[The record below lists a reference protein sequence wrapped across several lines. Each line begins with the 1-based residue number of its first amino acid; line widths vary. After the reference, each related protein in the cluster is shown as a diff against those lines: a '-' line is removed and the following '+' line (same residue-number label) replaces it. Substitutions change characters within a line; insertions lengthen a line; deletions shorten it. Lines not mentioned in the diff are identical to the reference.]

1 MADHTCANC
10 GSPNPDGQKFCGECG
25 TALIAVCS
33 NGHPNSPDQKFCGE
47 CGVALAGPATASAAP
62 TPPSEEPGQRRFVS
76 VLFAD
81 LVGFTTFSESRDPE
95 EVRGML
101 TRYFDRSRQVI
112 ESFGGEVDK
121 FIGDAV
127 TAFWG
132 AKTAQEDDAER
143 AVRAALE
150 LVDAVEALGEELG
163 IPELAVRAGVLS
175 GETAV
180 GAGGNE
186 TGMVVGDIVNTAS
199 RLQSAAQPGTVYVGD
214 TTKQL
219 TEAAVR
225 YQPVGE
231 QDMKGKSVP
240 VMAWRAHSVVGER
253 GGRNRWGVLEPPFV
267 ARTDE
272 LRMLKDQLH
281 GTTRDGSARLV
292 SIVGEAGI
300 GKSRLGWELL
310 KYLDG
315 LSETFRWHQG
325 RSPAYG
331 DGVTFW
337 ALTEMVRSRAGIA
350 EGDETLKARTKLRT
364 VVAEFVSDVEEQQWI
379 EPRLAGLL
387 GLDEMPSGERDELF
401 AAIRTFLQR
410 VASNET
416 AVLLFEDLHWADS
429 GLLDFIEQLIEHS
442 RNHPILVI
450 TLARPELLERR
461 PTWGTIGHRFLS
473 MRLGPLSNPEMA
485 DLVRGMAPDLSGDV
499 VEAIVA
505 RAGGVPLYA
514 VEYVRML
521 VNSGDLVV
529 DGDVYRQARTV
540 ADLALPDSLYSMI
553 GARID
558 RLDQALRSL
567 LQDAAVLGQSFS
579 IEGLTVL
586 TGRPAGDLEGS
597 LRSLVNQELLR
608 FEADPRS
615 PERGQYQFVQGVIQ
629 EVAYG
634 RIAKA
639 DRKDRH
645 VKVAEYY
652 ESESPV
658 EAAVVI
664 ASHYLNAY
672 EAGLEEE
679 LADRARAALMN
690 AAGRAVE
697 LRSHEQALSLV
708 EQALEVPGSERQQAS
723 LWEFAARAAGPIF
736 RHDQAVEYARKALD
750 WYERNSSDADTV
762 RAARVLGF
770 TLIEADE
777 PIEAIDAMT
786 PHFDAAAA
794 DDAEMMELGA
804 TLAGA
809 LMRASRMQE
818 SADLALTVYMAAEA
832 GGHVRLM
839 INALTTRGTA
849 LASLGRIHE
858 SGALLR
864 ESLRLGEEHGLELDT
879 LRALNNLEVIEAIDG
894 IGAIRDGWK
903 RGYELSLRLRE
914 GSLLARM
921 TGNHAQGL
929 FEAGRVDDALELLN
943 GLDLRGSVWEA
954 FFGVS
959 RNLFLWYRNGDPAHI
974 EAARE
979 ANRPGLDHNEP
990 QYRDYSR
997 DSEAYLAWIS
1007 GDLDGVVTHMRRIET
1022 LHPYLFVWHHGL
1034 MTAIRL
1040 RDAALA
1046 REVIDLIPNG
1056 VGRRFELLREM
1067 GAAVVELLEG
1077 DRERA
1082 ARRFADCAERLEEV
1096 ESERFAM
1103 EWRAVFAEAMP
1114 ERPEAQEAA
1123 RRAYAWFTEA
1133 GMNGPLAL
1141 FAESWNAIP
1150 AEEAV
1155 AG

>member
-1 MADHTCANC
+1 MSQTCANC
-10 GSPNPDGQKFCGECG
+10 GTSNPDGQKFCGECG
-25 TALIAVCS
+25 TALVAVCT

-47 CGVALAGPATASAAP
+47 CGVALAGPPPTTAT
-62 TPPSEEPGQRRFVS
+62 PSPGEESGQRRFVS

-101 TRYFDRSRQVI
+101 TRYFDRSREVI
-112 ESFGGEVDK
+112 ESFGGEIDK

-150 LVDAVEALGEELG
+150 LVDAVEALGEELD

-175 GETAV
+175 GEAAV
-180 GAGGNE
+180 GTGGNE

-214 TTKQL
+214 ATKQL

-225 YQPVGE
+225 YEAIGE

-267 ARTDE
+267 ARSDE

-350 EGDETLKARTKLRT
+350 EGDEALKARTKLRT
-364 VVAEFVSDVEEQQWI
+364 VVAEFVPDVEEQQWI

-387 GLDEMPSGERDELF
+387 GLDEMPAGERDELF
-401 AAIRTFLQR
+401 AAIRTFFQR
-410 VASNET
+410 VAGNET

-442 RNHPILVI
+442 RGHPILVI

-473 MRLGPLSNPEMA
+473 MRLGPLSDPEMS
-485 DLVRGMAPDLSGDV
+485 DLVSGMAPDLSSDV
-499 VEAIVA
+499 VAAIVE

-521 VNSGDLVV
+521 VNSGDLEL
-529 DGDVYRQARTV
+529 DGDVYRQAREV
-540 ADLALPDSLYSMI
+540 SDLALPDSLYSMI

-558 RLDQALRSL
+558 RLDPASRAL

-579 IEGLTVL
+579 VEGLTVL
-586 TGRPAGDLEGS
+586 TGRSAEDLDGP
-597 LRSLVNQELLR
+597 LGRLVSQELLR
-608 FEADPRS
+608 FDADPRS

-645 VKVAEYY
+645 IKVAEYY
-652 ESESPV
+652 EAEAPV
-658 EAAVVI
+658 EAAAVI
-664 ASHYLNAY
+664 ASHYINAY

-679 LADRARAALMN
+679 LADKARAALMN
-690 AAGRAVE
+690 AAERAVE

-708 EQALEVPGSERQQAS
+708 EQALEVPGSERQQAA
-723 LWEFAARAAGPIF
+723 LWEFAAGAAGPIF
-736 RHDQAVEYARKALD
+736 RHDKAIEYAEKALA
-750 WYERNSSDADTV
+750 WYEHNGTASDV
-762 RAARVLGF
+762 IRAAQVLGY

-777 PIEAIDAMT
+777 PIRAIDAMT
-786 PHFDAAAA
+786 PHFDPAAAS
-794 DDAEMMELGA
+794 DHVMMELGA
-804 TLAGA
+804 DLATA
-809 LMRASRMQE
+809 LMRANRSQE
-818 SADLALTVYMAAEA
+818 SADLSLTVYTAAES
-832 GGHVRLM
+832 GGQVRLM
-839 INALTTRGTA
+839 VDALTTRGTA
-849 LASLGRIHE
+849 LGSLGRRHE
-858 SGALLR
+858 SMALLR
-864 ESLRLGEEHGLELDT
+864 ESLRLGEEHGLAYDT

-894 IGAIRDGWK
+894 IGAIREGWK
-903 RGYELSLRLRE
+903 RGYELAVRLRQ
-914 GSLLARM
+914 GALLVRM
-921 TGNHAQGL
+921 TGNQALDL
-929 FEAGRVDDALELLN
+929 FESGRIDEALDVLGEM
-943 GLDLRGSVWEA
+943 DLQGSAWEG
-954 FFGVS
+954 FFEVS
-959 RNLFLWYRNGDPAHI
+959 RNVFLWYRDGDPSYIEKAH
-974 EAARE
+974 AA
-979 ANRPGLDHNEP
+979 NQPGLDHPEP
-990 QYRDYSR
+990 QYRDWSR
-997 DSEAYLAWIS
+997 DNEVGIAWIS
-1007 GDLDGVVTHMRRIET
+1007 ERFDDMRTQIRQIEDL
-1022 LHPYLFVWHHGL
+1022 LPYLNIWHLGL
-1034 MTAIRL
+1034 MAAIR
-1040 RDAALA
+1040 AGHPEMA
-1046 REVIDLIPNG
+1046 REVMDLIPTG

-1067 GAAVVELLEG
+1067 GDAALELLEG
-1077 DRERA
+1077 DRDRA
-1082 ARRFADCAERLEEV
+1082 AERFTGIAERLEEV
-1096 ESERFAM
+1096 ETERFAM

-1114 ERPEAQEAA
+1114 EQPEAQDAA
-1123 RRAYAWFTEA
+1123 RRAHAWFTEA
-1133 GMNGPLAL
+1133 GAAGPLSL
-1141 FAESWNAIP
+1141 FAGSWNAIP
-1150 AEEAV
+1150 ADQAA